1 MDWMQ
6 YRVLNFFG
14 SCIDSLSLYPSTE
27 DNGPCLSWG
36 NPNTDMLV
44 DFLVFHRLWSPAYI
58 RQRML
63 PMLSTIYLREKALKL
78 EKPMLCGQYEFDSI
92 QRVKV
97 RYGQQSF
104 VIKWKKAAHMVS
116 SNVHMNTVEEL
127 DKQEEEIVENDET
140 MSIDQLEECNVPH
153 SYADD
158 GCWFILTDENKD
170 LVRGAFPGAVDRFL
184 QEKVMFCLSLSLSS
198 LC

>member
-1 MDWMQ
+1 
-6 YRVLNFFG
+6 
-14 SCIDSLSLYPSTE
+14 
-27 DNGPCLSWG
+27 
-36 NPNTDMLV
+36 MLV